1 VVRINELLTADGDP
15 LEGLGL
21 IEAVRREVDE
31 AERELIEAA
40 RAQGHGW
47 AAIAAALGLRS
58 RQAAEQRWLRLSA
71 VQKRDPGPER
81 ARRRAQQSVDDRAGI
96 EIARL
101 RQAVIAAYR
110 QVKGPELLKQ
120 TLAAAIDA
128 PPGALFELATKAVQ
142 DAKDSKQLRQLR
154 EALSAAMP

>member
-1 VVRINELLTADGDP
+1 MRGINELLTGDP
-15 LEGLGL
+15 LDGLGR
-21 IEAVRREVDE
+21 IDAFRRELDE

-58 RQAAEQRWLRLSA
+58 RQAAEQRWLRLTS
-71 VQKRDPGPER
+71 VEKRDPGPER
-81 ARRRAQQSVDDRAGI
+81 ARRREQQSVDSAAGV

-101 RQAVIAAYR
+101 RQAVMAAYR
-110 QVKGPELLKQ
+110 QVQGPELLKQ

-128 PPGALFELATKAVQ
+128 PPGALFELATKAVSDGQ
-142 DAKDSKQLRQLR
+142 DSKQMRALRD
-154 EALSAAMP
+154 ALKAAMP

>member
-1 VVRINELLTADGDP
+1 MERINELLTSDP
-15 LEGLGL
+15 LEGLAG
-21 IEAVRREVDE
+21 IEAARREIDD

-47 AAIAAALGLRS
+47 AAIATALGLRS
-58 RQAAEQRWLRLSA
+58 RQAAEQRWLRLCA
-71 VQKRDPGPER
+71 VEKRDPGPER
-81 ARRRAQQSVDDRAGI
+81 LRRREQHSVDSLAGP

-101 RQAVIAAYR
+101 RDAVIAAYR

-128 PPGALFELATKAVQ
+128 PPGALFELASKAVADGQ
-142 DAKDSKQLRQLR
+142 DSRQMRALRA
-154 EALSAAMP
+154 ALEAAMP

>member
-1 VVRINELLTADGDP
+1 VERINELLTRTEP
-15 LEGLGL
+15 LEGLAL
-21 IEAVRREVDE
+21 IEAARREVDD

-47 AAIAAALGLRS
+47 AAIATALGLRS
-58 RQAAEQRWLRLSA
+58 RQAAEQRWLRLRA
-71 VQKRDPGPER
+71 LDGRDPGPER
-81 ARRRAQQSVDDRAGI
+81 ARRREQHSVDSRAGV

-110 QVKGPELLKQ
+110 QVRGPELLKQ

-128 PPGALFELATKAVQ
+128 PPGALFELATKAVNDGQ
-142 DAKDSKQLRQLR
+142 ETKQMRALR
-154 EALSAAMP
+154 EALHAAMP